1 MDCTRILVRPAP
13 REGWV
18 VEGGAREMG
27 PYHCRDMA
35 LRLAVAEA
43 LSMRRSG
50 RPARVAIENRA
61 GETIAKR
68 CLCVSFGR

>member
-1 MDCTRILVRPAP
+1 
-13 REGWV
+13 
-18 VEGGAREMG
+18 MG

-35 LRLAVAEA
+35 LRLAIAEA